1 MRLTRHAR
9 NRLRWIGRS
18 HPSVSEAQLLEALP
32 TGEILGKD
40 DRGNRRVRVSLAG
53 VRLTVVVDDS
63 QGVIITVW
71 ID

>member
-1 MRLTRHAR
+1 M
-9 NRLRWIGRS
+9 
-18 HPSVSEAQLLEALP
+18 SEAQLLEALP